1 MKLYVLKKQFNGFQK
16 GTEFYLI
23 AESEFIGV
31 KEYVL
36 RTADLR
42 DRIAINES
50 ELQKNFTYIKEIF
63 SMKGPN
69 GL

>member
-23 AESEFIGV
+23 AQSEFIGV